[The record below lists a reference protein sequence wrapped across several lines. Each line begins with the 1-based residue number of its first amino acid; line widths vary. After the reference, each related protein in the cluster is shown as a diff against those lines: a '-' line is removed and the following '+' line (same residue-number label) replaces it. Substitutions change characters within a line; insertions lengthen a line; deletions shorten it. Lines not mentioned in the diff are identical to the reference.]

1 VRREAGAQPRDEKI
15 ERMGECGAIDTPVFS
30 DRRGMT
36 ARGVGQVGDFQQGRF
51 SDMGAIQPALEVPVK
66 LDRDYL

>member
-15 ERMGECGAIDTPVFS
+15 ERMGECGAIDAPVFS

-51 SDMGAIQPALEVPVK
+51 DADQNFVFGFGLGHGS
-66 LDRDYL
+66 Y